1 MRILATYTIMKT
13 ITTNPAL
20 DFYSKLLAFVKV
32 GAHKAGIEEILDLG
46 ASEHISLYVD
56 EETLT
61 ELDDEVASEGDKE
74 MEILEDI
81 TVHCFQD
88 LANQMRNEAARE
100 LFGQWVE
107 KAGMT
112 DDLFIHLRNSKE
124 LGDGFAAVS
133 IVTNDIVRYRRYCSD
148 PEKVLYAGK
157 VWKSSDA
164 SAKDPE

>member
-1 MRILATYTIMKT
+1 MKT

-32 GAHKAGIEEILDLG
+32 GQIGDEGIQSILDLG
-46 ASEHISLYVD
+46 TSEHVSWFVD
-56 EETLT
+56 EETLN
-61 ELDDEVASEGDKE
+61 ELDDAVSEQSDKE
-74 MEILEDI
+74 MEMLEDI
-81 TVHCFQD
+81 TIHCFQD
-88 LANQMRNEAARE
+88 LANQMRTEAARE